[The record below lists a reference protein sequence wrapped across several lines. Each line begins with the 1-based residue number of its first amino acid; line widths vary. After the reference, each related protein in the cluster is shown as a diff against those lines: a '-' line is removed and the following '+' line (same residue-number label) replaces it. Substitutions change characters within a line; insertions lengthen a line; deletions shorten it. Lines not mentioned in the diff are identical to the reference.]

1 MSEYLKGKSEEVYSA
16 SGSTSVVITV
26 VIAAA
31 VVVDTSDHY

>member
-1 MSEYLKGKSEEVYSA
+1 MSEYLKRFTVI
-16 SGSTSVVITV
+16 TSVVITV